1 MLRRSLSHLDL
12 HGLRLVLALFFLAV
26 AVPSAFLIRH
36 AWGQLKWSAF
46 HQQQVLAEEVAGRI
60 DARFA
65 GMIER
70 EEARSFADYA
80 FLVVEGDPA
89 QNFVQRSP
97 LSAYPVEN
105 DIPGLVGWFQVGED
119 GAFSTPLVPAG
130 TDAASY
136 GVSSEELA
144 RRLDLQTRIW
154 QILSVNRLVQKNE
167 ANAGEGGAVPKTSR
181 LIAQDA
187 ARDAVANAAKE
198 ETDLLRAKDDTDA
211 RARADTVTP
220 PQASSAASSAPE
232 PASRA
237 EEASHPLV
245 SYEQGVAPAQAG
257 FDELAKS
264 KPQATRQRSANA
276 LGRVEDLKL
285 DASRY
290 ATAPDVQARRQAAPE
305 QAQLAEKRS
314 ARKET
319 VAVPEAPAAV
329 APAVA
334 GASAD
339 KLRITTFE
347 SEIDPFK
354 LSLLAS
360 GHFVLFRNVWREGQ
374 RYVQGVLIEQKP
386 FLDEVGGST
395 FRGSTLAATSD
406 LVVAD
411 RGSVL
416 SLYGEGGRAAYAS
429 SAAELEG
436 ALLHQTHLSA
446 PLNELELIF
455 SVHRLPPGPGAGL
468 LATLAAILAL
478 VLCGGFWLMYRLG
491 AGQIALARQ
500 QQDFVSAV
508 SHELK
513 TPLTSIRMY
522 GEMLRAGWGSETQ
535 KQQYYDYIYGESE
548 RLSRL
553 INNVLQLA
561 RMNRNELPLV
571 LKAVTGAELT
581 DAIRS
586 KVSTQVE
593 RAGFALELDCE
604 PEAAATTVQVDVDAV
619 LQIVINLVDN
629 AIKFSARADQK
640 RIDILCRRLH
650 DDTLLLSVR
659 DYGPGV
665 AKDQTKKIFQLF
677 YRSEDELTR
686 QTVGTG
692 IGLALVHQLARSMRA
707 QVDVLNRSP
716 GADFRVIFPV

>member
-1 MLRRSLSHLDL
+1 MLGRSLSRLDL
-12 HGLRLVLALFFLAV
+12 RGLRLVLALFFLALTL
-26 AVPSAFLIRH
+26 PSALLIRH

-60 DARFA
+60 DGRFA
-65 GMIER
+65 GLIER

-105 DIPGLVGWFQVGED
+105 DIPGLVGWFQVDED

-167 ANAGEGGAVPKTSR
+167 AKANEGGAVPKTSR
-181 LIAQDA
+181 LTAEDS
-187 ARDAVANAAKE
+187 ARDAVASAVKE
-198 ETDLLRAKDDTDA
+198 EADKPRAKDAADA
-211 RARADTVTP
+211 RSHADAAHAAAP
-220 PQASSAASSAPE
+220 PAASALESASP
-232 PASRA
+232 A
-237 EEASHPLV
+237 EEASRPLV
-245 SYEQGVAPAQAG
+245 SYEQEAAPAQAA
-257 FDELAKS
+257 FDELVKGKS
-264 KPQATRQRSANA
+264 QVSERRSANT
-276 LGRVEDLKL
+276 LGRVADLKL

-290 ATAPDVQARRQAAPE
+290 AAAPE
-305 QAQLAEKRS
+305 PQVRRQVATEQASSAEKRG

-319 VAVPEAPAAV
+319 VALPEAAAAAV
-329 APAVA
+329 TAAA
-334 GASAD
+334 GAAAD

-374 RYVQGVLIEQKP
+374 RYVQGVLIEQRP
-386 FLDEVGGST
+386 FLDEVSGAA
-395 FRGSTLAATSD
+395 FRDSTLAATSD

-411 RGSVL
+411 RGNVL
-416 SLYGEGGRAAYAS
+416 SLYGESGRASYVS

-436 ALLHQTHLSA
+436 ALLYQTHLSA

-455 SVHRLPPGPGAGL
+455 SVHGLPPGPGAGL
-468 LATLAAILAL
+468 LASLAAILAI
-478 VLCGGFWLMYRLG
+478 VLCAGFWLMYRLG

-535 KQQYYDYIYGESE
+535 KQQYYDYIHGESE

-571 LKAVTGAELT
+571 LKPVTGSELT

-593 RAGFALELDCE
+593 RAGFALELTCE

-629 AIKFSARADQK
+629 AIKFSARAEEK
-640 RIDILCRRLH
+640 RIDLLCRRLP
-650 DDTLLLSVR
+650 DGTLLLSVR

-665 AKDQTKKIFQLF
+665 AKDQTKKIFELF

-707 QVDVLNRSP
+707 RVDVLNRSP
-716 GADFRVIFPV
+716 GAEFRVIFPV

>member
-1 MLRRSLSHLDL
+1 MLRRSLSRLDL
-12 HGLRLVLALFFLAV
+12 NGLRLVLALFFLAL

-119 GAFSTPLVPAG
+119 GAFSTPLVPAA

-167 ANAGEGGAVPKTSR
+167 AKAGEGGAVPKTSR
-181 LIAQDA
+181 LIAQDV
-187 ARDAVANAAKE
+187 ARDAVVSAPME
-198 ETDLLRAKDDTDA
+198 ETDLLRAKDDADA
-211 RARADTVTP
+211 RARDDAPTL

-232 PASRA
+232 PPSRA
-237 EEASHPLV
+237 EEASRPLV
-245 SYEQGVAPAQAG
+245 SYEQEAAPAQAG

-264 KPQATRQRSANA
+264 KPQASGQRAANA

-290 ATAPDVQARRQAAPE
+290 AAAPEIQVRRQAAPE
-305 QAQLAEKRS
+305 QAQLAEKRG

-319 VAVPEAPAAV
+319 VALPEAPAAA
-329 APAVA
+329 APAA
-334 GASAD
+334 AAD

-395 FRGSTLAATSD
+395 FRASTLAATSD

-411 RGSVL
+411 RGTVL
-416 SLYGEGGRAAYAS
+416 SLYGESGHAAYAS

-436 ALLHQTHLSA
+436 ALLYQTHLSA

-468 LATLAAILAL
+468 LATLAAILSL
-478 VLCGGFWLMYRLG
+478 VLCGGFWLIYRLG

-522 GEMLRAGWGSETQ
+522 GEMLRAGWGSDAQ
-535 KQQYYDYIYGESE
+535 KQQYYDYIHGESE

-571 LKAVTGAELT
+571 LKSVTGGELT

-593 RAGFALELDCE
+593 RAGFALEVTCE

-629 AIKFSARADQK
+629 AIKFAGRAEEK
-640 RIDILCRRLH
+640 RVDILCRRLP
-650 DDTLLLSVR
+650 DGTLLLSVR

-665 AKDQTKKIFQLF
+665 AKDQTKKIFELF

-692 IGLALVHQLARSMRA
+692 IGLALVDQLARAMHAR
-707 QVDVLNRSP
+707 VDVLNRAP
-716 GADFRVIFPV
+716 GAEFRVIFPV